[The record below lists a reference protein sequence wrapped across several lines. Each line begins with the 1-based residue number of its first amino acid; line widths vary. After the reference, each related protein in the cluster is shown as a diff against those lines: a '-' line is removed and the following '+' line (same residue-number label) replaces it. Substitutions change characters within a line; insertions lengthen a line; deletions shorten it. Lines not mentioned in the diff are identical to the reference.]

1 VVTGRLAA
9 LPCRDFAECLR
20 TTVGRRVG
28 DILRAVATAPADAPT
43 LHRLSPE
50 LYDRLVESG
59 LLAEEPVELV
69 DGLLVHVT
77 PQGPE
82 HHVLVR
88 RLIRAFSPRGDMLQ
102 VQLPLAVP
110 GGRPEPDLAL
120 TSDDA
125 TLSGPPRRAELVV
138 EVCVTSWHDDRAKL
152 PSYAAAGLPAVWL
165 IHVRERAV
173 HVFERPEPQER
184 RFASETVLR
193 TGDVLQAPVEGIAPL
208 PVADLFAGF
217 DG

>member
-1 VVTGRLAA
+1 M
-9 LPCRDFAECLR
+9 
-20 TTVGRRVG
+20 
-28 DILRAVATAPADAPT
+28 
-43 LHRLSPE
+43 SPE

-59 LLAEEPVELV
+59 LLAREPVELV

-77 PQGPE
+77 PQGAE

-88 RLIRAFSPRGDMLQ
+88 RLIRTFSARGDMLQ

-110 GGRPEPDLAL
+110 SGRPEPDLAL

-138 EVCVTSWHDDRAKL
+138 EVCVTSWSDDRAKL
-152 PSYAAAGLPAVWL
+152 PSYAAAAVPAVWL
-165 IHVRERAV
+165 VHVRARAV
-173 HVFERPEPQER
+173 HVLERPDAHER
-184 RFASETVLR
+184 RFATERVLR
-193 TGDVLQAPVEGIAPL
+193 IGDVLHAPVEGIAPL

-217 DG
+217 DA

>member
-1 VVTGRLAA
+1 VAVV
-9 LPCRDFAECLR
+9 P
-20 TTVGRRVG
+20 
-28 DILRAVATAPADAPT
+28 DAPT
-43 LHRLSPE
+43 PHRLSPE

-59 LLAEEPVELV
+59 LLAGEPVELV
-69 DGLLVHVT
+69 DGLLVHVP
-77 PQGPE
+77 PQGAE

-88 RLIRAFSPRGDMLQ
+88 RLTRAFGARVDMLQ

-152 PSYAAAGLPAVWL
+152 PSYAAAGVPAVWL
-165 IHVRERAV
+165 VHVRDRAV
-173 HVFERPEPQER
+173 HVFERPDPGAR
-184 RFASETVLR
+184 RFASERVLR
-193 TGDVLQAPVEGIAPL
+193 GGDVLQAPVDGIAPL
-208 PVADLFAGF
+208 AVAGLFAGF